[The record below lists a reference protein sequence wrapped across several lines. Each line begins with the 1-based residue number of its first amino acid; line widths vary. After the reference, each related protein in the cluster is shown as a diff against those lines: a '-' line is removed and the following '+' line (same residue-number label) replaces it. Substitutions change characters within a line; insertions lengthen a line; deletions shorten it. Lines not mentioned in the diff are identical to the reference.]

1 MTNHIKH
8 YIGGESQDIV
18 SESLRQLCPRLAFT
32 TEGLDMALMRSAF
45 AYERTVFYFSYATV
59 FGSVVPENHVEMVSI
74 DSILCI

>member
-45 AYERTVFYFSYATV
+45 AYERTVF
-59 FGSVVPENHVEMVSI
+59 
-74 DSILCI
+74 